1 MNNKVFLG
9 VVFAA
14 ALGVGGFVSGAF
26 DGLRGTPVA
35 GQTDI
40 GPTLGAANAQSA
52 DVEVDTSTVQ
62 EMFLGDENAP
72 ITVVEYASYTC
83 PHCRSF
89 HEGAFKDIKRDYID
103 TGKVKFVYR
112 EVYFDRFGLWG
123 SIVARCGDGSQ
134 FFGISDLLY
143 QGQSEWTQGSP
154 ADIAANLR
162 KIGLT
167 AGLTNEDLDAC
178 FSDGVKAQT
187 LVTWFEENA
196 ARDNIRSTP
205 SFMING
211 NLHSNMSYDAFKTI
225 LDAQ

>member
-1 MNNKVFLG
+1 MNNKIFLG

-14 ALGVGGFVSGAF
+14 ALGVGGIVSGSF
-26 DGLRGTPVA
+26 DGLFGTGASDTQVSQLP
-35 GQTDI
+35 
-40 GPTLGAANAQSA
+40 GAASAQSA
-52 DVEVDTSTVQ
+52 DVAVDTSTVQ
-62 EMFLGDENAP
+62 EMFLGDEDAP

-89 HEGAFKDIKRDYID
+89 HEGVFKDLKRDYID

-112 EVYFDRFGLWG
+112 EVYFDRFGLWA
-123 SIVARCGDGSQ
+123 SIVARCGDGSK
-134 FFGISDLLY
+134 FFGITDLLY

-154 ADIAANLR
+154 AEIADNLR

-167 AGLTNEDLDAC
+167 AGLTNDDLDAC
-178 FSDGVKAQT
+178 FSDGVNAQT

-196 ARDNIRSTP
+196 ERDGIRSTP

-211 NLHSNMSYDAFKTI
+211 QLNSNMSYDQFKTI